1 MNKIRV
7 LVTYLGLVGVPLLVL
22 LVILRA
28 GLHLPATASVG
39 GPWDVDANFSSLADK
54 PCGSLVS
61 SLQRPAL
68 NITQSGR
75 ELTVILNNSQKTTLA
90 GALSGS
96 KLIAGNPAET
106 MHGTNGQGATP
117 NCGDPQA
124 IHIEAALS
132 GPAGSRTMAGT
143 MSLTGCPDCKPVAFH
158 AAPQTAQQQKA
169 GQQLVPRVV
178 TIIIQIAIII
188 IAVRAFGFLFK
199 FIKQPQVIGEM
210 VAGILLGPSLLGWVA
225 PHVSAI
231 LFPPASLDYL
241 NTISQIGIVI
251 YMFLVGLALNP
262 DGLKGH
268 RHAAVLTSHVSI
280 VVPFMLGALLAL
292 FLYPRLSDDGVS
304 LTNFALFL
312 GAAMSI
318 TAFPVLARILAE
330 RNMLGSQVGM
340 LAIACAAVDDV
351 TGWCI
356 LAYVLIR
363 TQGGSTPV
371 WLMVTGSAAF
381 VLIMIYGVKPL
392 LRRFQTAFEIKGRL
406 SENAI
411 ALLLLLVLASALITE
426 RLGIHLVFGA
436 FLVGAIM
443 PKGSAFSRHVQEKFE
458 SLTVV
463 LLLPLYFAFSGLR
476 MNLHSLNGA
485 QLWMYCGLIIL
496 VAIVGKL
503 VGSMIATRTTGIC
516 WRDAAAVGI
525 LMNARGLLGLVIL
538 NIGLDIGVIS
548 PVLFSMMVLMAL
560 VTTFMATPLL
570 EWVYPRSRMQ
580 QQMSETLAEVGVAG

>member
-1 MNKIRV
+1 
-7 LVTYLGLVGVPLLVL
+7 
-22 LVILRA
+22 
-28 GLHLPATASVG
+28 
-39 GPWDVDANFSSLADK
+39 
-54 PCGSLVS
+54 
-61 SLQRPAL
+61 
-68 NITQSGR
+68 
-75 ELTVILNNSQKTTLA
+75 
-90 GALSGS
+90 
-96 KLIAGNPAET
+96 
-106 MHGTNGQGATP
+106 
-117 NCGDPQA
+117 
-124 IHIEAALS
+124 
-132 GPAGSRTMAGT
+132 MAGT

-318 TAFPVLARILAE
+318 TAFPVLARSLAE

-496 VAIVGKL
+496 
-503 VGSMIATRTTGIC
+503 
-516 WRDAAAVGI
+516 
-525 LMNARGLLGLVIL
+525 
-538 NIGLDIGVIS
+538 
-548 PVLFSMMVLMAL
+548 
-560 VTTFMATPLL
+560 
-570 EWVYPRSRMQ
+570 
-580 QQMSETLAEVGVAG
+580 